1 MKLWTITKKKQLI
14 EIQAWEGKKPSTP
27 NKIIGVIT
35 KPIEWTVNNIIPNK
49 AIEGALNSS
58 NFLANLIADHHDI
71 IRDGKVSNISELR
84 RKDLK
89 MSDNLANNVHNWAIG
104 IAATEGA
111 GTGAIGI
118 LWIADCVKGVNH

>member
-1 MKLWTITKKKQLI
+1 
-14 EIQAWEGKKPSTP
+14 
-27 NKIIGVIT
+27 
-35 KPIEWTVNNIIPNK
+35 
-49 AIEGALNSS
+49 
-58 NFLANLIADHHDI
+58 
-71 IRDGKVSNISELR
+71 
-84 RKDLK
+84 